1 MNIEKTSRTYE
12 MGARAEAAA
21 ATAERILDVVVE
33 LFFEQPTD
41 QIKLTEVAERA
52 GVTVQTVIRRFGG
65 KEGLFAAAAKREDA
79 RVRDMRFA
87 VTPGDVN
94 GAVAN
99 LVEHY
104 EQYGDGTIRMLAEE
118 ERYPAIQEVIN
129 NGRAVH
135 REWCAYAF
143 GPFLPE
149 DAVVRE
155 RRIAQLVAICD
166 VYTWK
171 LLRRDSGLSRDD
183 IEMAI
188 TEMLA
193 PFTKE

>member
-1 MNIEKTSRTYE
+1 MKNDRTTRTYE

-21 ATAERILDVVVE
+21 ATGERILDATAE

-41 QIKLTEVAERA
+41 QIRLNEVAERA

-65 KEGLFAAAAKREDA
+65 KEGLFAAAAEREA
-79 RVRDMRFA
+79 GKVRDMRFA

-104 EQYGDGTIRMLAEE
+104 EQYGDDTIRMLAEE
-118 ERYPAIQEVIN
+118 ERYPAIRDVIN

-135 REWCAYAF
+135 REWCMHAF
-143 GPFLPE
+143 GPSLPN
-149 DAVVRE
+149 DKTIRE

-171 LLRRDSGLSRDD
+171 LLRRDSGLGREDT
-183 IEMAI
+183 ELAI